1 MGVVAKKS
9 SVLVLGYFTSTATL
23 NFNYQN
29 VFQAL
34 YSITRFLRQTHDAWF
49 SAGRFLLCRGSRWE
63 KNKGSGKC
71 AVNDGKREKALFLSI
86 VAPYDTERPLRRRE
100 YWALVKLNFS
110 KDVKGINFLFD
121 EIKSHGKRVILLF
134 FFCFIFSVHW
144 KQMTTSPVCFGAS
157 ADSFGH
163 FVTPIAGDLLT
174 FKLIHQSGSVQCTAN
189 PLYASH
195 WGCTPPTLPQ
205 DHQLGTIITNSQSER
220 LLPKDDFFLEGIDCN
235 NTFYGLPGQT
245 ANSPELLFDHFST
258 PLHVS
263 VGQEFQIWFG
273 EDLNKCWHEDNG
285 LGKTCVLVLGLF
297 V

>member
-1 MGVVAKKS
+1 M
-9 SVLVLGYFTSTATL
+9 
-23 NFNYQN
+23 
-29 VFQAL
+29 L

-86 VAPYDTERPLRRRE
+86 VAPYDTKRPLRRRE

-110 KDVKGINFLFD
+110 KDVRGINPLFD
-121 EIKSHGKRVILLF
+121 KIKSHGKRVIRLF
-134 FFCFIFSVHW
+134 FFCFIFFQSTGSRW
-144 KQMTTSPVCFGAS
+144 QLLQ
-157 ADSFGH
+157 
-163 FVTPIAGDLLT
+163 FVSEHPIAGDLLS
-174 FKLIHQSGSVQCTAN
+174 FKLIHQSGSVECTAN

-195 WGCTPPTLPQ
+195 WGCTHPNLPQ

-245 ANSPELLFDHFST
+245 ANSPELLFDNFST

-273 EDLNKCWHEDNG
+273 EDLNKCWHEDNR

>member
-9 SVLVLGYFTSTATL
+9 SVLVLGHFTSLILSTATL
-23 NFNYQN
+23 NFNYKN

-86 VAPYDTERPLRRRE
+86 VAPYDTKRPLRRRE

-110 KDVKGINFLFD
+110 KDVKGINPLFD
-121 EIKSHGKRVILLF
+121 KIKSHGKRVILLF

-163 FVTPIAGDLLT
+163 FVTPIAGDLLS
-174 FKLIHQSGSVQCTAN
+174 FKLIHQSGSVECSAGRSSLGLYSSGFASRSPTWNHHNQFPQCTT
-189 PLYASH
+189 SSKR
-195 WGCTPPTLPQ
+195 WVFFCGR
-205 DHQLGTIITNSQSER
+205 ITMQQS
-220 LLPKDDFFLEGIDCN
+220 LLRP
-235 NTFYGLPGQT
+235 
-245 ANSPELLFDHFST
+245 SRS
-258 PLHVS
+258 S
-263 VGQEFQIWFG
+263 
-273 EDLNKCWHEDNG
+273 CW
-285 LGKTCVLVLGLF
+285 LTRAAVW
-297 V
+297 